1 MDPEFATPTTPKKPP
16 KTPES
21 KRVRASPMVAFS
33 SSFLFELNQIFPE
46 IASSSFA
53 ALSSFNSVEVARP
66 GSLRRPI
73 YANARKKRAQLL
85 GRGNTS
91 THQAVERQ
99 CARPGSQQRKHTLPV
114 LVTQR
119 SWQRQHRTTAIH
131 ADARNDFKV
140 APAYEF

>member
-21 KRVRASPMVAFS
+21 KRVRASPMVAYIVHP
-33 SSFLFELNQIFPE
+33 LFELNQIFPE

-99 CARPGSQQRKHTLPV
+99 CARPGSQQRKHPLPV